1 MFYVLSKVAWFFATP
16 SNLLVVLVLLGLAL
30 QVVPRLRGF
39 GLGLSALAALTI
51 LFAGLSPLAN
61 WMLLPLEERFPVFAD
76 DGRPVDG
83 VIVLGGAVLAEESL
97 GRGQLILNDA
107 GERAVALADLSRR
120 YPDARTVFSGGG
132 GTLLEDEAAEA
143 GAVRRFAGAL
153 GIDPDRI
160 LVEDRSRTTEEN
172 AAFSKALVEPK
183 PGERWL
189 LVTSAWHM
197 PRAVGCFRQAGFGV
211 TAYPVDFRTRGASD
225 ARRPFAFVSDGL
237 RRVDVAAR
245 EWAGLLAYRLA
256 GRVPELFPGP
266 EPASDD
272 RSSDGRSADRRS
284 ADGSARR

>member
-1 MFYVLSKVAWFFATP
+1 
-16 SNLLVVLVLLGLAL
+16 
-30 QVVPRLRGF
+30 
-39 GLGLSALAALTI
+39 
-51 LFAGLSPLAN
+51 
-61 WMLLPLEERFPVFAD
+61 
-76 DGRPVDG
+76 
-83 VIVLGGAVLAEESL
+83 
-97 GRGQLILNDA
+97 
-107 GERAVALADLSRR
+107 
-120 YPDARTVFSGGG
+120 VFSGGG

-266 EPASDD
+266 EPASDG
-272 RSSDGRSADRRS
+272 RSSDGRSPTAGPPTAARGGRRRENRRDRR
-284 ADGSARR
+284 AAPCAG